1 MRMRESVERWVGML
15 FVLCAAAC
23 SAKPSSSKAGAG
35 DPKAAYEAVLKACR
49 TKDGRALWAMADA
62 GLKQQ
67 LEGEAKRVANA
78 FGPKDLPM
86 AFPAFKGKPSEF
98 TGEAFLTASLH
109 LDDNS
114 RNPCGEADKWKVG
127 GEGEDEDDPKGRP
140 GYFVA
145 VLRPGGLASGVRLVR
160 QNGRWFLAE
169 FTQTLDIGS
178 LKPKEESSKP
188 CSWTGKWRFELS
200 WDEAW
205 IKSCSEKRPPKSIV
219 VDIVENALG
228 EPQFKSGVIPVGGG
242 VSLGKCGLAF
252 NEKVSGLAS
261 DTTLEFTFKESKGAV
276 EGMGEYH
283 IITDRN
289 GSKASGCSVDIAV
302 KGSKSER

>member
-1 MRMRESVERWVGML
+1 MRESVERWVGVL

-23 SAKPSSSKAGAG
+23 SAKPGSSKAGAG

-67 LEGEAKRVANA
+67 LEEEAKRVANA

-86 AFPAFKGKPSEF
+86 AFPAFKGKSSEF

-145 VLRPGGLASGVRLVR
+145 VLRPGGLASGVRLVK

-178 LKPKEESSKP
+178 LKPKEASSKP

-205 IKSCSEKRPPKSIV
+205 IKTCSGKRPPKSIV
-219 VDIVENALG
+219 VDIKENADG
-228 EPQFKSGVIPVGGG
+228 KPQFINGTIPAGGG
-242 VSLGKCGLAF
+242 ITLGKCSLVF
-252 NEKVSGLAS
+252 NEKASGLAS
-261 DTTLEFTFKESKGAV
+261 DTTLKLTFKEDNGVVDA
-276 EGMGEYH
+276 MGEFR
-283 IITDRN
+283 IITDRDGN
-289 GSKASGCSVDIAV
+289 IASVCGVDIAV